1 MWQHLMRIIFLS
13 ISKGGY
19 LHDTF
24 GGMSPPEMVD
34 KNFNG
39 KSADAS
45 MLAPL
50 EKKNRVIC
58 GPSDESIRFEKIWS
72 YEEILLRNC
81 IAQA

>member
-1 MWQHLMRIIFLS
+1 MRIIFLS

-34 KNFNG
+34 KNVNG

-50 EKKNRVIC
+50 
-58 GPSDESIRFEKIWS
+58 
-72 YEEILLRNC
+72 
-81 IAQA
+81 